1 VTVPGYD
8 SYSPMSSRLRF
19 AIDALALL
27 VSKAAFIGL
36 RLAALYLVAR
46 RADAATFGAIA
57 LGMTI
62 AEISR
67 VVADWGCDTL
77 SLRKFSHPDRA
88 RAAAAFGWVVRLRVA
103 ASLVAMTLAAVVAA
117 FVVTLPS
124 VTLLLMISATAA
136 TSLWLN
142 LGVNWLQARALLRP
156 TSVALTGIGAL
167 SLAAQLVI
175 VAQGWSIEFQFG
187 ALLLGEALIVVL
199 VLRLARRSMRG
210 VAAYGEPVTLGTWF
224 AEATPIAWAALI
236 ATAYTRFDQ
245 FYIAHFAGGETLG
258 NYTLAARV
266 LEPCAFVAAA
276 FASTIYARTSGI
288 IMGKYDIASAHGIAL
303 RSLNG
308 GLVLGLSMMLMVLL
322 FSLYPMQHWLPTFS
336 GAVPLERIGSVM
348 IIFRCINL
356 SLTALIQA
364 AGAYVA
370 ILRLTRFNLVLVPVL
385 VVCGDRLAGVIGVA
399 VGVALAE
406 GINSAIQ
413 LRMFQG
419 LYPRSVRQGVSV

>member
-1 VTVPGYD
+1 
-8 SYSPMSSRLRF
+8 
-19 AIDALALL
+19 
-27 VSKAAFIGL
+27 
-36 RLAALYLVAR
+36 
-46 RADAATFGAIA
+46 
-57 LGMTI
+57 
-62 AEISR
+62 
-67 VVADWGCDTL
+67 
-77 SLRKFSHPDRA
+77 
-88 RAAAAFGWVVRLRVA
+88 
-103 ASLVAMTLAAVVAA
+103 
-117 FVVTLPS
+117 
-124 VTLLLMISATAA
+124 
-136 TSLWLN
+136 
-142 LGVNWLQARALLRP
+142 
-156 TSVALTGIGAL
+156 
-167 SLAAQLVI
+167 VI

-303 RSLNG
+303 R
-308 GLVLGLSMMLMVLL
+308 
-322 FSLYPMQHWLPTFS
+322 WLPTFS